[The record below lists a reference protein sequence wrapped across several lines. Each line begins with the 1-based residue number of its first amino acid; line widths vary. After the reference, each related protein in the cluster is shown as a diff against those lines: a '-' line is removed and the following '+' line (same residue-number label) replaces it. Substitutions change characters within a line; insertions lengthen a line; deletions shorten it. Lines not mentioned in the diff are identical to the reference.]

1 MVNKEDFIMLNEFL
15 LEEEFLFL
23 EDIVVV
29 QFIWLGR
36 IDSIVKNK
44 FVFDLNKFSF
54 ILNSIGSVY

>member
-15 LEEEFLFL
+15 SEEEFLFL

>member
-1 MVNKEDFIMLNEFL
+1 MVNKDDFIMLNEFL